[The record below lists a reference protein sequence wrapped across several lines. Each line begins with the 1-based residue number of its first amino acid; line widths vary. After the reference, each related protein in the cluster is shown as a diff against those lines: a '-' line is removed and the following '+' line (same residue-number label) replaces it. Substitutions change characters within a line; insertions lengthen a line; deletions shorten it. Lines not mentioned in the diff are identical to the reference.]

1 MKKEEIIKKWLDNEL
16 SADEMKQFQQ
26 MEEYESYVKISEK
39 AHYFKAP
46 EFDAEQAYKKLKSIV
61 AEKRLAKKRQLNY
74 KSLASIAAAFII
86 GFLVYTNFLNTEVSV
101 VETMATEKI
110 EVTLPDT
117 SIAQLNSESSI
128 SFVEEKWENN
138 RRIELKG
145 EAYFKVAKGK
155 RFDVE
160 TNAGVISVLGTE
172 FNVKNRT
179 NFFEVQCFEGKVQV
193 DFNDKE
199 VILTAGKTVR
209 VSYGLVS
216 EPLTDLQAPSWI
228 ANKSSFKS
236 VPYAQ
241 VLEEF
246 ERQYN
251 VEIIT
256 DMNSEVLFSGA
267 FSHNNQTSA
276 LKSITIPFGL
286 EYTIVNN
293 QITLTKID

>member
-1 MKKEEIIKKWLDNEL
+1 M
-16 SADEMKQFQQ
+16 
-26 MEEYESYVKISEK
+26 
-39 AHYFKAP
+39 
-46 EFDAEQAYKKLKSIV
+46 
-61 AEKRLAKKRQLNY
+61 
-74 KSLASIAAAFII
+74 
-86 GFLVYTNFLNTEVSV
+86 
-101 VETMATEKI
+101 
-110 EVTLPDT
+110 
-117 SIAQLNSESSI
+117 
-128 SFVEEKWENN
+128 
-138 RRIELKG
+138 
-145 EAYFKVAKGK
+145 
-155 RFDVE
+155 
-160 TNAGVISVLGTE
+160 
-172 FNVKNRT
+172 
-179 NFFEVQCFEGKVQV
+179 
-193 DFNDKE
+193 
-199 VILTAGKTVR
+199 ILTAGKTVR

-276 LKSITIPFGL
+276 LKSITLPFGL